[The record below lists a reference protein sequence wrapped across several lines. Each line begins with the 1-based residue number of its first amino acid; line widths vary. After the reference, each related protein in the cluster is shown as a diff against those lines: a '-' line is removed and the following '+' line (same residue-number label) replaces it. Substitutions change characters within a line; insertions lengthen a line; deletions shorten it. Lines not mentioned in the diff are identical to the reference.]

1 MFNPEDVRY
10 AVAAFLSETNLLTF
24 SCQGLNLDP
33 SVFIL
38 IERKQLV
45 FFMEAYMAYL
55 HLIISC
61 VIGVQIQF
69 NWENC
74 SILPMWGY
82 LNTETAASY
91 KAIDSLRAHK
101 SLPDL
106 LK

>member
-1 MFNPEDVRY
+1 
-10 AVAAFLSETNLLTF
+10 
-24 SCQGLNLDP
+24 
-33 SVFIL
+33 
-38 IERKQLV
+38 
-45 FFMEAYMAYL
+45 MEASMADL

-69 NWENC
+69 NCENC
-74 SILPMWGY
+74 SIFPMWGY
-82 LNTETAASY
+82 LNTDAAVSH

>member
-1 MFNPEDVRY
+1 
-10 AVAAFLSETNLLTF
+10 
-24 SCQGLNLDP
+24 
-33 SVFIL
+33 
-38 IERKQLV
+38 
-45 FFMEAYMAYL
+45 MASL

-74 SILPMWGY
+74 FILPMWGY

-91 KAIDSLRAHK
+91 KAIDFLRAYK
-101 SLPDL
+101 SLSDL